1 MPSHDT
7 LSTGAVNEHANLA
20 LSSSVPHSVGSPF
33 PRLDF
38 ARLPSSNNS
47 TPSAK
52 MMRRVLSQPAR
63 RVAAASSAL
72 VVAPR
77 QASTVAISVQG
88 LHYVGTGL
96 AAIALAG
103 VGMGIGTIFG
113 SLLIACA
120 RQPNLTKML
129 FNYAILG
136 FALTEAIG
144 LFALMLAFLMLFS

>member
-1 MPSHDT
+1 
-7 LSTGAVNEHANLA
+7 
-20 LSSSVPHSVGSPF
+20 
-33 PRLDF
+33 
-38 ARLPSSNNS
+38 
-47 TPSAK
+47 
-52 MMRRVLSQPAR
+52 MMRRAIAQPAVR
-63 RVAAASSAL
+63 RAAAASSAL
-72 VVAPR
+72 AVAPR

-113 SLLIACA
+113 CLLISCA

>member
-1 MPSHDT
+1 MIRRALLHPTTRQGGARASLAP
-7 LSTGAVNEHANLA
+7 LSA
-20 LSSSVPHSVGSPF
+20 LCGTSAL
-33 PRLDF
+33 R
-38 ARLPSSNNS
+38 S
-47 TPSAK
+47 TP
-52 MMRRVLSQPAR
+52 RR
-63 RVAAASSAL
+63 
-72 VVAPR
+72 
-77 QASTVAISVQG
+77 ASTVAISIQG

-120 RQPNLTKML
+120 QQPNLTKLL

>member
-1 MPSHDT
+1 
-7 LSTGAVNEHANLA
+7 
-20 LSSSVPHSVGSPF
+20 
-33 PRLDF
+33 
-38 ARLPSSNNS
+38 
-47 TPSAK
+47 
-52 MMRRVLSQPAR
+52 MMRRLALQSSIR
-63 RVAAASSAL
+63 RATPFATPLVASTKALNPMCSAITI
-72 VVAPR
+72 R
-77 QASTVAISVQG
+77 EASTVAISVQG

-103 VGMGIGTIFG
+103 VGLGIGTIFG
-113 SLLIACA
+113 NLLVACA

>member
-1 MPSHDT
+1 
-7 LSTGAVNEHANLA
+7 
-20 LSSSVPHSVGSPF
+20 
-33 PRLDF
+33 
-38 ARLPSSNNS
+38 
-47 TPSAK
+47 
-52 MMRRVLSQPAR
+52 MMRHLTIQSSIRRAVALPGAITPFAKHVAPA
-63 RVAAASSAL
+63 SN
-72 VVAPR
+72 VVAVR
-77 QASTVAISVQG
+77 RASTVAISVQG

-103 VGMGIGTIFG
+103 VGLGIGTIFG
-113 SLLIACA
+113 NLLVACA

>member
-1 MPSHDT
+1 
-7 LSTGAVNEHANLA
+7 
-20 LSSSVPHSVGSPF
+20 
-33 PRLDF
+33 
-38 ARLPSSNNS
+38 
-47 TPSAK
+47 
-52 MMRRVLSQPAR
+52 MMRRIISQPVTR
-63 RVAAASSAL
+63 RAVSASSAL

-113 SLLIACA
+113 SLLVSCA

>member
-1 MPSHDT
+1 
-7 LSTGAVNEHANLA
+7 
-20 LSSSVPHSVGSPF
+20 
-33 PRLDF
+33 
-38 ARLPSSNNS
+38 
-47 TPSAK
+47 
-52 MMRRVLSQPAR
+52 MRRFSAVPAR
-63 RVAAASSAL
+63 RFAAIVSSAQCSKASSTGML
-72 VVAPR
+72 VVQPKR
-77 QASTVAISVQG
+77 SASTVAISVQG

-120 RQPNLTKML
+120 RQPNLAKML

>member
-1 MPSHDT
+1 MMRHLILRSSLQRTTP
-7 LSTGAVNEHANLA
+7 LSTRCAVR
-20 LSSSVPHSVGSPF
+20 LSSP
-33 PRLDF
+33 LCN
-38 ARLPSSNNS
+38 A
-47 TPSAK
+47 
-52 MMRRVLSQPAR
+52 
-63 RVAAASSAL
+63 VA
-72 VVAPR
+72 VR
-77 QASTVAISVQG
+77 HASTVAISVQG

-103 VGMGIGTIFG
+103 VGLGIGTIFG
-113 SLLIACA
+113 NLLIACA